1 MIELENSL
9 ANSMCLQ
16 FEEGVVCPARL
27 RKGLHTAGALDNLDH
42 NPSSTTAQGS
52 LHEKAATLAMVKH
65 GMDIQ
70 KKITNCFNPGQI
82 PVMAFDQLLFALAKY
97 VQWSWPQLLGEDH
110 FVVMFGG
117 LHIEMALWSTIGDF
131 LDCSGWTSTL
141 CEAGVAT
148 SGTADSFLKATHLT
162 RTRRSHQITALVL
175 SKLRQHAWEK
185 AVTTHGDLEKWR
197 SEMIAKSPTVQFW
210 DLVLEFEILVLIFI
224 RAHRSNDFNLFVES
238 LEALVPWFFAL
249 DHINYSRWIPIHIR
263 DMKSLPDAIRE
274 DFKKFWVV
282 PKTRNKFSSMP
293 IDQAHE
299 QNNQLVKGLG
309 GAVGLTENPVA
320 FRRWSRQDFWLNLRA
335 NLNCIRQW

>member
-1 MIELENSL
+1 
-9 ANSMCLQ
+9 MCLQ
-16 FEEGVVCPARL
+16 FEEEGVVCPAHL
-27 RKGLHTAGALDNLDH
+27 RKVLHTAGALDNLDH